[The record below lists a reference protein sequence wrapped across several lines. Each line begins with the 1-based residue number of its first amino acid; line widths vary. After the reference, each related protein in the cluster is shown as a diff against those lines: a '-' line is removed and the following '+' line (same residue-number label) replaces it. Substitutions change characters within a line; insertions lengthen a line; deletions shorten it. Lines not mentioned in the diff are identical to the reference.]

1 MYLQKL
7 TGGLMVKTVCFYC
20 RGHGFDPWGTKKL
33 RSCMLHGVAKKNKS
47 MKLHKQETDE
57 KTDAQKAPE
66 ICNLTVMQ
74 GVLNWGSVHPC
85 LFYKY

>member
-33 RSCMLHGVAKKNKS
+33 RSCMLHGVAKKKKS

-57 KTDAQKAPE
+57 KTDAQKAQKSATLPS
-66 ICNLTVMQ
+66 CR
-74 GVLNWGSVHPC
+74 GS
-85 LFYKY
+85 

>member
-33 RSCMLHGVAKKNKS
+33 RSCMLHGVAKKK
-47 MKLHKQETDE
+47 KIYEATQAGDR
-57 KTDAQKAPE
+57 
-66 ICNLTVMQ
+66 
-74 GVLNWGSVHPC
+74 
-85 LFYKY
+85 

>member
-1 MYLQKL
+1 
-7 TGGLMVKTVCFYC
+7 MVSIRCFHC
-20 RGHGFDPWGTKKL
+20 HGIRSDPDWGTEVPQAAWCGKK
-33 RSCMLHGVAKKNKS
+33 KKKKS

>member
-1 MYLQKL
+1 M
-7 TGGLMVKTVCFYC
+7 
-20 RGHGFDPWGTKKL
+20 
-33 RSCMLHGVAKKNKS
+33 
-47 MKLHKQETDE
+47 QETDE
-57 KTDAQKAPE
+57 KTGAQKAPE